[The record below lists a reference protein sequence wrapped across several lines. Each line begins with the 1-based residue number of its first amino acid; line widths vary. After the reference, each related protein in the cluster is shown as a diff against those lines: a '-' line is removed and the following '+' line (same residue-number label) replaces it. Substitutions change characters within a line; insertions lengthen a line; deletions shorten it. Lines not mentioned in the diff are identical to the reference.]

1 MSNCVETSEDVW
13 GLVTVSNTP
22 LILRLSLAWPDDA
35 FLTIFQ
41 VCFSPIVSCISH
53 TLQWYISQMT
63 PNRVCPSGTSASVS
77 DLLCLMMC
85 FYKQQYFSLTH
96 EQYFS
101 KRSLFKCPHIV
112 SALLARLRLMMSTTT
127 ALRKGL
133 CLVYDLWLCHC
144 DRPKYH
150 TRDIRWGARIHLSE
164 CEQMPMPMF
173 DVEVVGGRRALWLTM
188 SHPEPGMPMCSH
200 QCEHV

>member
-41 VCFSPIVSCISH
+41 VCFPPIVSCISH

-101 KRSLFKCPHIV
+101 KLTCSNALILCPLFWRDYVWWCLQPLPSEKAC
-112 SALLARLRLMMSTTT
+112 AWFTTFGCVT
-127 ALRKGL
+127 VTDQNITPETSDEEQGYICQNVNMPYICQCQ
-133 CLVYDLWLCHC
+133 CL
-144 DRPKYH
+144 
-150 TRDIRWGARIHLSE
+150 T
-164 CEQMPMPMF
+164 
-173 DVEVVGGRRALWLTM
+173 
-188 SHPEPGMPMCSH
+188 
-200 QCEHV
+200 